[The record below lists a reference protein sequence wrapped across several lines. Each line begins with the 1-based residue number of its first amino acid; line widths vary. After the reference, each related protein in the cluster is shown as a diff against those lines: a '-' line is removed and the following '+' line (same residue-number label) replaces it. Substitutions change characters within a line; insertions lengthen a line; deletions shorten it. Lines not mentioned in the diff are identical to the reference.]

1 VEGDSNSQPVGT
13 AFGGW
18 KAYHLRCRSKG
29 VRELSKFSKAS
40 SQLHLSG
47 KKCLSPRRNSTRLE
61 LSRTNSLKVAVR
73 VPRGGWGVPI
83 L

>member
-1 VEGDSNSQPVGT
+1 V
-13 AFGGW
+13 
-18 KAYHLRCRSKG
+18 YHLRCRRKG
-29 VRELSKFSKAS
+29 VRELPKFSKAF

-61 LSRTNSLKVAVR
+61 LSRTKSLKVAAR
-73 VPRGGWGVPI
+73 VPRRGWGVPI

>member
-1 VEGDSNSQPVGT
+1 VEEDFEFSASWYGFRRLEGVSSEMQEKGCSQ
-13 AFGGW
+13 
-18 KAYHLRCRSKG
+18 
-29 VRELSKFSKAS
+29 LSKFSKGS

-61 LSRTNSLKVAVR
+61 LSRTKSLKVAAR
-73 VPRGGWGVPI
+73 VPRRGWGVPI